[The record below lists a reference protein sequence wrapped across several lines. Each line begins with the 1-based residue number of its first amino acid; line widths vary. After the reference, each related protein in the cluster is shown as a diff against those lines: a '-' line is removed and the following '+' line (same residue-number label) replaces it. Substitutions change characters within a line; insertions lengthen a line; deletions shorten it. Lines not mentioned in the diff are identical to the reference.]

1 MLYIYQNLMHDYT
14 SFFFY
19 RNRCGRIWS
28 NMSSQP
34 KRVFKLGYHIEYYT
48 FLKKNGTFF
57 ISFNMSWNT
66 IYRHFIKWRYILQT
80 KNIFLYISFPILI
93 WKLPTISKYEKKNL
107 PSLFITCSLLLNYSK
122 VSVWYIH
129 NKDIRRMYSFCH
141 IIYPIYV
148 FDTII

>member
-1 MLYIYQNLMHDYT
+1 MYFKHFDLEMFMDALHLPKFNAWLYI
-14 SFFFY
+14 FFFY

-48 FLKKNGTFF
+48 FFKKNGTFF

-93 WKLPTISKYEKKNL
+93 WKLPTISKYEKKPAL
-107 PSLFITCSLLLNYSK
+107 TFHYLFSTFKLFKSLCLVYSQ
-122 VSVWYIH
+122 
-129 NKDIRRMYSFCH
+129 
-141 IIYPIYV
+141 
-148 FDTII
+148 